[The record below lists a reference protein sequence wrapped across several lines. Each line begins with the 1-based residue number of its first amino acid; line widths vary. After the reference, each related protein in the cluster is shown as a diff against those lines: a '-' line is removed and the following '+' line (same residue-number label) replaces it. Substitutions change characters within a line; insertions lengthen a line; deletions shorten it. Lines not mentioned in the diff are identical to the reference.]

1 MKKLNHFVK
10 LTQKIK
16 TTTKKV
22 FGHKIKI
29 KEEE

>member
-1 MKKLNHFVK
+1 MKKLNHFVN

-22 FGHKIKI
+22 FGHKIKN
-29 KEEE
+29 KD